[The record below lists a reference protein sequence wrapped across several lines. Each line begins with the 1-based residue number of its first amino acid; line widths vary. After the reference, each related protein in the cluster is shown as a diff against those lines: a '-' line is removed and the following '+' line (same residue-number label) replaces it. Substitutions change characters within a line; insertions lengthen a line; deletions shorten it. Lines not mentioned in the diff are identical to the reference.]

1 MHGFQERVHVRLAR
15 GVAQAEKKS
24 AGSLATQTWSD
35 FQRARQAG
43 GGRYL
48 ERIKA
53 DRHAAKLG
61 AFVLELIRKM
71 TAFAT
76 LLICPCARQSSR
88 KSAGSLV
95 HRSGLIFSGARGKR
109 AEGGI
114 SSASRPIG
122 TRQSSGV
129 SYSS

>member
-1 MHGFQERVHVRLAR
+1 MAAFATLLICPCAR
-15 GVAQAEKKS
+15 HSSRKS
-24 AGSLATQTWSD
+24 AGRLVYTRSGLIFSG
-35 FQRARQAG
+35 ARCAS

-88 KSAGSLV
+88 KLASCLV
-95 HRSGLIFSGARGKR
+95 HRSGLIFWSAR
-109 AEGGI
+109 
-114 SSASRPIG
+114 
-122 TRQSSGV
+122 
-129 SYSS
+129 